1 MTMNLYGIIPVKKGK
16 IQRKKT
22 RNTMKASARMQI
34 STAFINNLYGEVDTL
49 TEQLYRSLLGGTK
62 SGR

>member
-22 RNTMKASARMQI
+22 RNTMKTSPRMQI
-34 STAFINNLYGEVDTL
+34 STAFINNLYEEVDTL